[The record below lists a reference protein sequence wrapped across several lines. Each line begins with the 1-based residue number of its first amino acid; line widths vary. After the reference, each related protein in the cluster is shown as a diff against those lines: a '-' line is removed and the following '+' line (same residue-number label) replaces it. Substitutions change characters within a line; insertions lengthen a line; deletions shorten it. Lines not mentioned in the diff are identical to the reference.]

1 MRFNDGIAG
10 DASPRAWVHNRRD
23 PTPVLAMSQ
32 SDPHTTRFEHDSPL
46 GRWSIVLRRVH
57 PALAGVVT
65 QLWHGAGRVAYARDR
80 ILPRAQSY
88 LLINLGPP
96 QYMVLA
102 GEPEIRVVFD
112 DIWFSGISEIPIDT
126 EAPHGNVLLGVA
138 FTSRGAASLLPMR
151 QSEIANRTGSF
162 ADLFG
167 RGALELRDRLL
178 ETPSANERLAITESW
193 LLDVCISGRHIHPLV
208 DWATRRLAECG
219 GRLRTAELARD
230 AGCSRKHLAG
240 LFRDQV
246 GLAPK
251 TLARIHRFQHAL
263 TALGADRQVDWSEL
277 ADRCGYYD
285 QSHLIHDFR
294 EFSGMAPA
302 EFARQAQP
310 DAGSVVLR

>member
-1 MRFNDGIAG
+1 MHPG
-10 DASPRAWVHNRRD
+10 
-23 PTPVLAMSQ
+23 Q
-32 SDPHTTRFEHDSPL
+32 DPHTTIYEHDSAL
-46 GRWSIVLRRVH
+46 GRWSVAMRRIH
-57 PALAGVVT
+57 PALRGVVT
-65 QLWHGAGRVAYARDR
+65 QLWHGAGYVSFQRDR

-102 GEPEIRVVFD
+102 GPPEIRVAFD
-112 DIWFSGISEIPIDT
+112 DIWFSGISEMPIDT

-138 FTSRGAASLLPMR
+138 FAPGGAAKLLPGP
-151 QSEIANRTGSF
+151 QAQLANRTGPL
-162 ADLFG
+162 ADVIG
-167 RGALELRDRLL
+167 RNALLLREHLQETPGAAARLAVAEEWLL
-178 ETPSANERLAITESW
+178 ETC
-193 LLDVCISGRHIHPLV
+193 VSGRHIHPLV
-208 DWATRRLAECG
+208 DWATRRLADFG
-219 GRLRTAELARD
+219 GQLRTAELARD

-246 GLAPK
+246 GIAPK
-251 TLARIHRFQHAL
+251 TLARIHRFQR
-263 TALGADRQVDWSEL
+263 ALGGLNENRDVDWSEL

-294 EFSGMAPA
+294 QFAGMSPS

>member
-1 MRFNDGIAG
+1 M
-10 DASPRAWVHNRRD
+10 
-23 PTPVLAMSQ
+23 Q
-32 SDPHTTRFEHDSPL
+32 SGQDPHTTVFEHDSAL
-46 GRWSIVLRRVH
+46 GRWSVAMRRIH
-57 PALAGVVT
+57 PALRGVVT
-65 QLWHGAGRVAYARDR
+65 QLWHGAGHVSFQRDR

-102 GEPEIRVVFD
+102 GPPEIRVAFD
-112 DIWFSGISEIPIDT
+112 DIWFSGISELPIDT

-138 FTSRGAASLLPMR
+138 FGPRGAASLLPGS
-151 QSEIANRTGSF
+151 QSQLANRTGPL
-162 ADLFG
+162 ADVIGRSALFL
-167 RGALELRDRLL
+167 RERLQETPGAATRLAVAEEWLL
-178 ETPSANERLAITESW
+178 ET
-193 LLDVCISGRHIHPLV
+193 CISGRHIHPLV
-208 DWATRRLAECG
+208 DWATRRLADCG
-219 GRLRTAELARD
+219 GQLRTAELARD

-246 GLAPK
+246 GIAPK
-251 TLARIHRFQHAL
+251 TLGRIHRFQR
-263 TALGADRQVDWSEL
+263 ALGGLNENRDVDWSEL

-294 EFSGMAPA
+294 QFAGMSPS